1 MRNNNSN
8 QTKIMVVFFIVAACA
23 FLSIATAFVR
33 FVIQPKDYNDS
44 LRLNL
49 SIWGNYLSNY
59 AYKNDTE
66 GFPLFMLY
74 IFSNGLTILPILG
87 GLIGSSSGRKPVTR
101 ISIIVLDL
109 VCGMVLLSRVTGVG
123 VDTKYY
129 DGIKLDPDT
138 AIIMVCVLILNI
150 YIFGD
155 KSTTQS
161 YASTNANRWICRNCG
176 AENGLS
182 NTCITCGSNRYAEPK
197 IVYAQPV
204 PQAPVQA
211 PPAQTNVSGDASKFE
226 DVKAYKEMLDSGIIT
241 QEEFDKK
248 KAEILGL

>member
-1 MRNNNSN
+1 
-8 QTKIMVVFFIVAACA
+8 
-23 FLSIATAFVR
+23 
-33 FVIQPKDYNDS
+33 
-44 LRLNL
+44 
-49 SIWGNYLSNY
+49 
-59 AYKNDTE
+59 
-66 GFPLFMLY
+66 MLY

-138 AIIMVCVLILNI
+138 VIIMVCVLILNI

-155 KSTTQS
+155 TSTTQS
-161 YASTNANRWICRNCG
+161 YASTNANRWICPNCG
-176 AENGLS
+176 AENSLS
-182 NTCITCGSNRYAEPK
+182 NTCATCGRNRYS
-197 IVYAQPV
+197 QPAIEYTQTV
-204 PQAPVQA
+204 ASV
-211 PPAQTNVSGDASKFE
+211 PAQTPAVQTTSTQGDSKIE
-226 DVKAYKEMLDSGIIT
+226 EIKAYKELLDSGVIT

-248 KAEILGL
+248 KAELLGI